1 MWCACVEKSCVCV
14 MCVYVLCMYACGV
27 VCVWCVIYAVV
38 FGVMGMYIGGP
49 VCAWWYIRVL
59 KLLLLLQQNLV
70 QIHPARMFENLSLK
84 RKETF
89 FF

>member
-1 MWCACVEKSCVCV
+1 
-14 MCVYVLCMYACGV
+14 
-27 VCVWCVIYAVV
+27 
-38 FGVMGMYIGGP
+38 MGMYIGGP